1 MRRHSAGSNC
11 PTLNRARSLPSIS
24 ATRARRNFGKQSLRG
39 DKGGGD
45 DEYSFDGNGR
55 LTYDP
60 NKGVEVSYDLT
71 GVPSTVII
79 GDVLN
84 SYTYSAD
91 GVKQRVYS
99 HFYGH
104 MAPLALD
111 AVPMGRGPL
120 DGGGQ
125 VGPGT
130 GNDFSVFRDTRYC
143 GPFVLESD
151 TLSKVLFPGGFCTM
165 SGGQPTF
172 HYYVRNHRGDNC
184 GVVSD
189 SGVFEQK
196 TFYYPFGG
204 IRGDVS
210 TTPSLQPYK
219 HSGKEWDHLGG
230 LDWYDYGARMY
241 DPALGMWTSG
251 DPLAEKSPHMSI
263 YSFCGN
269 DPVNSFDPDGRKFE
283 WVESQHSREIYDQV
297 QALRQTSEVFNTL
310 YTYMDELDDVYYI
323 YVDDEDIQQSIK
335 KQSGNSDASAKGYFD
350 TVNNI
355 FFSEKIA
362 DIGTFTEEIFHA
374 YQYRYYGN
382 SRETH
387 ELDAEAKLL
396 STIVDLEQKSS
407 CKGIACI
414 LDMIN
419 NLGYKNIISIPVVL
433 YFFSEKNGLLI
444 PPNSSIEEAYFNSL
458 FDFSLSHESESS
470 VYRGKQRPLHPN
482 AYNSIIKMIK

>member
-1 MRRHSAGSNC
+1 MPNGLPWRFRRISQGMRRHSAGSNF
-11 PTLNRARSLPSIS
+11 PTLNRAPSLPSIS

-120 DGGGQ
+120 DGGGLI
-125 VGPGT
+125 GPGT

-151 TLSKVLFPGGFCTM
+151 TVSMVLFPGGFCTM

-269 DPVNSFDPDGRKFE
+269 DPVNSFDPDGRKIKPVLYRENRKSFLLPKNYTSMSSFVKAMEEFGKTTWGKYVISSFVDKGKYHYGVQGNGKYSDISLNIEEYNLNDRQMQTYVMLDNGVKTVGQFHARKDKNNDLYFE
-283 WVESQHSREIYDQV
+283 MKI
-297 QALRQTSEVFNTL
+297 
-310 YTYMDELDDVYYI
+310 
-323 YVDDEDIQQSIK
+323 
-335 KQSGNSDASAKGYFD
+335 DASRSESELAETIVHELTLHGALIDETISIYREQGIDKALEFFYKTTED
-350 TVNNI
+350 QDHENNI
-355 FFSEKIA
+355 HLYEKTKKELLQNKSE
-362 DIGTFTEEIFHA
+362 
-374 YQYRYYGN
+374 YNN
-382 SRETH
+382 SF
-387 ELDAEAKLL
+387 L
-396 STIVDLEQKSS
+396 S
-407 CKGIACI
+407 
-414 LDMIN
+414 
-419 NLGYKNIISIPVVL
+419 
-433 YFFSEKNGLLI
+433 F
-444 PPNSSIEEAYFNSL
+444 
-458 FDFSLSHESESS
+458 
-470 VYRGKQRPLHPN
+470 
-482 AYNSIIKMIK
+482 